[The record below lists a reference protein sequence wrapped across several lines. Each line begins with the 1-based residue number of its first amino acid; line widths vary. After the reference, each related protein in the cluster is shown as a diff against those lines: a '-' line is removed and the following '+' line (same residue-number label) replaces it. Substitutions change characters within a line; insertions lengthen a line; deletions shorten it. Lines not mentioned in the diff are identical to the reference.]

1 MSTLQRA
8 WRQLRG
14 HDCYACAFSEVF
26 RSNGDGQVSRLHS
39 FCRNPASAHHDR
51 PLPPELWCQAW
62 QRAPSGRKAAPE
74 EIDGTGLTG

>member
-1 MSTLQRA
+1 MNTIGRV

-14 HDCYACAFSEVF
+14 RDCFACACSEVF

-39 FCRNPASAHHDR
+39 FCRNPASAYHDR
-51 PLPPELWCQAW
+51 SLPPELWCPAW
-62 QRAPSGRKAAPE
+62 QQAPAGRKAAPD